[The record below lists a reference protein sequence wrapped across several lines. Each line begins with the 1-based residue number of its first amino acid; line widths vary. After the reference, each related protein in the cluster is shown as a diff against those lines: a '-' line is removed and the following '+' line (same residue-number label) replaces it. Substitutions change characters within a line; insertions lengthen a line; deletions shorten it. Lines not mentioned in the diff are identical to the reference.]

1 MQSKMHIIQIQVNT
15 CDLKLVIETCKVNVF
30 EVVREGCIPAASYKA
45 GTRMGPYGWSTSWL
59 SSWQCKLK
67 LFCILI
73 AICTYFQIGIK
84 ELGNMC
90 YPHGVSS
97 KAVNLAGITVFCRK
111 ECYDPSGAFV
121 NSAFLSLSFPICLS
135 LYLSFGITQFCW
147 KDCYDPCGAFVNS
160 AS

>member
-1 MQSKMHIIQIQVNT
+1 MQSKYVYS
-15 CDLKLVIETCKVNVF
+15 KWFVRVVF
-30 EVVREGCIPAASYKA
+30 QLQATSLGHVLDP
-45 GTRMGPYGWSTSWL
+45 MGGPEHC
-59 SSWQCKLK
+59 QCQLK

-121 NSAFLSLSFPICLS
+121 NSAFLSSSFPICLL
-135 LYLSFGITQFCW
+135 LYLSFGITQFC
-147 KDCYDPCGAFVNS
+147 
-160 AS
+160 